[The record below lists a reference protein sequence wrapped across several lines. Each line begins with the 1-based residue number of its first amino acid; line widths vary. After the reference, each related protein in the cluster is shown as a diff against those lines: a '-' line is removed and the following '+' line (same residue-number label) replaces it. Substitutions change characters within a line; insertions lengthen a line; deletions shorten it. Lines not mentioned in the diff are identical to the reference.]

1 MIDPTS
7 PRVVKDLLQ
16 RHQFR
21 IKKNLGQNFLIDGN
35 IINKILIAA
44 ELLNN
49 MDIVVEI
56 GPGVGALTYRLVKEA
71 RQVLAVEIDRTVMP
85 LLSETLEGLGNV
97 TLIEADALKI
107 NFDQLVQE
115 RTGDLAGGYKV
126 VANLPY
132 YITTPLIMHLLEG
145 HSGVKKIIV
154 MVQEEVARRL
164 TASPGTKD
172 YGALTVA
179 ANYYASVEMAFKV
192 PRTVFLPRPEVD
204 SAVVSM
210 TVRETPAVHVINQQ
224 HYFALV
230 KATFQKRRKT
240 LLNAVSSADKDLS
253 KDRWLGILQQA
264 DLDPVRRGETLNLQE
279 FARLANA
286 YTKSR

>member
-1 MIDPTS
+1 MFDPTS
-7 PRVVKDLLQ
+7 PSVVKDLLQ

-21 IKKNLGQNFLIDGN
+21 IKKKFGQNFLIDGN
-35 IINKILIAA
+35 IISKILFAA
-44 ELLNN
+44 DLNN

-56 GPGVGALTYRLVKEA
+56 GPGVGALTYRLSKIA
-71 RQVLAVEIDRTVMP
+71 RQVFAVEIDRTVLP
-85 LLSETLEGLGNV
+85 LLSETLEGQENV
-97 TLIEADALKI
+97 ALIEADALRI

-115 RTGDLAGGYKV
+115 RTSNLAGGYKV

-145 HSGVKKIIV
+145 HSGVRKIIV

-179 ANYYASVEMAFKV
+179 ANYYAAVEMAFKV

-210 TVRETPAVHVINQQ
+210 TVREIPAVNLINQ
-224 HYFALV
+224 HIYFALV
-230 KATFQKRRKT
+230 KATFQQRRKT
-240 LLNAVSSADKDLS
+240 LLNALSSMDKDFP
-253 KDRWLGILQQA
+253 KDRWLDIFKQA
-264 DLDPVRRGETLNLQE
+264 DIDPVRRGETLNIQE
-279 FARLANA
+279 FARLADA
-286 YTKSR
+286 YANNR

>member
-1 MIDPTS
+1 MFDPALPS
-7 PRVVKDLLQ
+7 VVKDLLQ

-21 IKKNLGQNFLIDGN
+21 IKKKFGQNFLIDGN
-35 IINKILIAA
+35 IISKILSAA
-44 ELLNN
+44 DLNN

-56 GPGVGALTYRLVKEA
+56 GPGVGALTYRLAKVAK
-71 RQVLAVEIDRTVMP
+71 QVFAVEIDRTVLP
-85 LLSETLEGLGNV
+85 LLTETLEGLENV
-97 TLIEADALKI
+97 ALIEADALKI
-107 NFDQLVQE
+107 NFDRLVQE
-115 RTGDLAGGYKV
+115 RTGNLAGGYKV

-145 HSGVKKIIV
+145 HSGVRKIIV

-179 ANYYASVEMAFKV
+179 ANYYAAVEMAFKV

-210 TVRETPAVHVINQQ
+210 TVREIPAVNVINQ
-224 HYFALV
+224 HIYFALV
-230 KATFQKRRKT
+230 KATFQQRRKT
-240 LLNAVSSADKDLS
+240 LLNALSSMDKDLP
-253 KDRWLGILQQA
+253 KDRWLGILRQA
-264 DLDPVRRGETLNLQE
+264 DIDPVRRGETLNIQE
-279 FARLANA
+279 FARLADA
-286 YTKSR
+286 YTINR